1 MLQKETKIQ
10 RARPVTEEIIIKL
23 FILFKCSNPVISEVR
38 ILIQKKVISRPTVSP
53 HTGEHLILFS
63 SHHVIVQV
71 LYYSKLPQVRGQI
84 FTMII
89 VLSSRIYFRQKFINF
104 LAKTFM
110 NHLYPYYISLFI
122 LLILYP

>member
-53 HTGEHLILFS
+53 HIRWRAFNPVFLTSCYRS
-63 SHHVIVQV
+63 S
-71 LYYSKLPQVRGQI
+71 P
-84 FTMII
+84 
-89 VLSSRIYFRQKFINF
+89 
-104 LAKTFM
+104 
-110 NHLYPYYISLFI
+110 
-122 LLILYP
+122 LLLKIATS